1 VIVLV
6 PLSSNNEGSPWSIM
20 IVNPGYNGSVRAKK
34 ASELRYKGMR
44 KEGKREVSAEDPVSM
59 LMIH

>member
-1 VIVLV
+1 
-6 PLSSNNEGSPWSIM
+6 M